1 MSRIGKNPVIIPQG
15 VEVQVNGQTLKAK
28 GKLGELSL
36 QVHDDVAVTLEEV
49 EGKKAVRLSPRV
61 ENQAVKSI
69 WPTMRAL
76 TNNIMIGVSK
86 GYTKKLQLQGV
97 GYRANLQG
105 KDLVMSLGFSHE
117 IRQRVPDGIQLKVE
131 NQTEIEITGAD
142 KHKVGQLA
150 ANIRGYK
157 PPEPYKG
164 KGIRYT
170 DEYVRRKEGKKK

>member
-1 MSRIGKNPVIIPQG
+1 MSRIGKNPVVIPQG
-15 VEVQVNGQTLKAK
+15 VEVQINGQLLKAK
-28 GKLGELSL
+28 GKLGELTL
-36 QVHDDVAVTLEEV
+36 NVHDDVTAKLEEV
-49 EGKKAVRLSPRV
+49 DGQKVVRLSQRV
-61 ENQAVKSI
+61 DTPMSKKV

-76 TNNIMIGVSK
+76 TSNIMTGVSK

-105 KDLVMSLGFSHE
+105 KDLVLALGFSHE

-142 KHKVGQLA
+142 KQKVGQLA

-164 KGIRYT
+164 KGIRYS